1 MNILS
6 LHFLRYFYKHN
17 PLTFKQFNSLLKKLI
32 LLILFFFS
40 LQSFGQS
47 LYLKISGETEN
58 ATKFIDSIGYEKKHA
73 NAKSILD
80 EANSLSEKLKRFG
93 FLENEILE
101 NKKENDSSFHAHFK
115 LGEKTNFIHIYT
127 GRNSELKQ
135 LGILEE
141 KDTLKM
147 PLSETETFMNSTLQ
161 KLERKG
167 YSLAKLQ
174 LTNLKREKDY
184 LKADLFFE
192 NEKLRE
198 VNDIVINGYDKFPE
212 GHKKEIKRR
221 YRNKVFNQE
230 NLKKIHADFNKFE
243 FISQTKYPEILFQ
256 KDTTKVYVYVAKSKP
271 NRFDGFIGF
280 GNNDNGDLKING
292 YLDLLL
298 VNSLNVGERFNLYW
312 KSDGNKQT
320 TFNASL
326 ELPYIFKS
334 PLGIKGQ
341 LNIFKQDSTFQN
353 TQNAIN
359 LGYYFNYRTR
369 AYIGYQSTE
378 SNDIQNT
385 GSTSISDFNNSY
397 LTGSFEFTQ
406 FKNDDYFFPEK
417 TSINIKAGTGKRKSE
432 NSNNNQFFINGNLSH
447 NIYFNEKN
455 IFNIKSQNFY
465 LQSENYIT
473 NELFRFGGINSI
485 RGFNENSLQANLFSS
500 ILTEYRYVLAQTIYI
515 HSIIDFGYFQDR
527 TTENDGK
534 LLGLGF
540 GFGLLTKNGLFN
552 LIYANGSTGN
562 QEIKL
567 TNSIVHI
574 SFKANF

>member
-1 MNILS
+1 M
-6 LHFLRYFYKHN
+6 
-17 PLTFKQFNSLLKKLI
+17 KKLI
-32 LLILFFFS
+32 PLILFFFS
-40 LQSFGQS
+40 LQSFGQN
-47 LYLKISGETEN
+47 LYLKISGETEK
-58 ATKFIDSIGYEKKHA
+58 ATKFIDSVGYSKKHS
-73 NAKSILD
+73 NAKSIL
-80 EANSLSEKLKRFG
+80 EETNSISDKLKRLG

-101 NKKENDSSFHAHFK
+101 NKKENDSTFHTNLK
-115 LGEKTNFIHIYT
+115 LGEKTKFIHIYI
-127 GRNSELKQ
+127 GRNSELQK

-141 KDTLKM
+141 KDTLIM
-147 PLSETETFMNSTLQ
+147 PLSETEIFMNATLQ
-161 KLERKG
+161 KLEKKG

-174 LTNLKREKDY
+174 LTNLKREKDF

-221 YRNKVFNQE
+221 YKNKVFNQE
-230 NLKKIHADFNKFE
+230 TLKKIHDDFEKFQ
-243 FISQTKYPEILFQ
+243 FVNQTKYPEILFT
-256 KDTTKVYVYVAKSKP
+256 KDTTKVYVYVEKSKP

-353 TQNAIN
+353 TQTAID
-359 LGYYFNYRTR
+359 LGYYFNFNTR
-369 AYIGYQSTE
+369 VYLGYQSTE
-378 SNDIQNT
+378 SNDIQNLIGSIITDFDNSFIT
-385 GSTSISDFNNSY
+385 GN
-397 LTGSFEFTQ
+397 FEFTQ

-417 TSINIKAGTGKRKSE
+417 TIINIKAGTGKRNSE
-432 NSNNNQFFINGNLSH
+432 ASVNNQFFINGDLRHNLYL
-447 NIYFNEKN
+447 NDKN
-455 IFNIKSQNFY
+455 IINIKSQNYY
-465 LQSENYIT
+465 LQSEDYIT

-500 ILTEYRYVLAQTIYI
+500 ILTEYRYILAPTIYA
-515 HSIIDFGYFQDR
+515 HSIIDFGYFQDK
-527 TTENDGK
+527 TTNNEGQ

-552 LIYANGSTGN
+552 LIYANGSTGD

-567 TNSIVHI
+567 SNSIVHI
-574 SFKANF
+574 SFKAKF

>member
-1 MNILS
+1 M
-6 LHFLRYFYKHN
+6 
-17 PLTFKQFNSLLKKLI
+17 KKLI
-32 LLILFFFS
+32 LFLFFLFS
-40 LQSFGQS
+40 IQSFGQN
-47 LYLKISGETEN
+47 LYLKISGQSEAETK
-58 ATKFIDSIGYEKKHA
+58 TIDSIGYSKKHI
-73 NAKSILD
+73 NAKSIT
-80 EANSLSEKLKRFG
+80 EETNTLSEKLKHFG
-93 FLENEILE
+93 FLENEIVE
-101 NKKENDSSFHAHFK
+101 TKKENDSTFHANFE
-115 LGEKTNFIHIYT
+115 LGEKTKFIHIYI
-127 GRNSELKQ
+127 GRNSELKK
-135 LGILEE
+135 LEILPE
-141 KDTLKM
+141 KDTLTM
-147 PLSETETFMNSTLQ
+147 PLHETEIFMNATLQ

-174 LTNLKREKDY
+174 LVNLKREKNF
-184 LKADLFFE
+184 LKADLFFK

-212 GHKKEIKRR
+212 GHKKEIKRH

-230 NLKKIHADFNKFE
+230 TLKKIHNDFEKFQ
-243 FISQTKYPEILFQ
+243 FISQTKYPEILFT
-256 KDTTKVYVYVAKSKP
+256 KDTTKVYVYVEKSKP

-353 TQNAIN
+353 TQTAVE
-359 LGYYFNYRTR
+359 LGYYFNFNTR
-369 AYIGYQSTE
+369 VYLGYQSTE
-378 SNDIQNT
+378 SSDIQNLST
-385 GSTSISDFNNSY
+385 TSITDFDNSF
-397 LTGSFEFTQ
+397 LTANFEFTQ

-417 TSINIKAGTGKRKSE
+417 TIINIKGGNGKRNSE
-432 NSNNNQFFINGNLSH
+432 SFNNKQFFITGDLRH
-447 NIYFNEKN
+447 NFYLNEKN
-455 IFNIKSQNFY
+455 IINIKSQNHY

-473 NELFRFGGINSI
+473 NELYRFGGINSI

-500 ILTEYRYVLAQTIYI
+500 ILTEYRYVLAPTIYV
-515 HSIIDFGYFQDR
+515 HSIIDYGYFQDK
-527 TTENDGK
+527 TTNNEGQI
-534 LLGLGF
+534 LGLGF

-552 LIYANGSTGN
+552 LVYANGSTGQ

-567 TNSIVHI
+567 SNSIVHI
-574 SFKANF
+574 SFKAKF